1 MKIRLKFSLE
11 GPAKEERRGRESSWG
26 LGTVSTSELTWRF
39 RHIVKKE
46 QNSELSWWMRIAS
59 FHWLR
64 TVTLWSYNTDR
75 ATIWGYL
82 IISSSTK
89 YVCNSGEGNLGD
101 QMSNHRWPCHM
112 QQISHVS
119 PLQLRMKGKMVQKF
133 VVVAWN
139 ILSSINKKKCISTIY
154 LRWWLYFLG
163 IFWIRNK
170 CMVFMQ

>member
-1 MKIRLKFSLE
+1 MQWRLDLNFLWKVQQRR
-11 GPAKEERRGRESSWG
+11 KEEEGSQAEAWVQCLLLNLHGDLGTLWRRNRTQNLADEWG
-26 LGTVSTSELTWRF
+26 LPHFTGLG
-39 RHIVKKE
+39 
-46 QNSELSWWMRIAS
+46 Q
-59 FHWLR
+59 WLCD
-64 TVTLWSYNTDR
+64 TDR

-89 YVCNSGEGNLGD
+89 YVCNSWEGNLGD